1 MRLRSL
7 RKLEEMEIRREH
19 QDLTKEQ
26 KDLRALLKDK
36 TRRWTIIADEIGTLR
51 KRFGPKTTLGQ
62 RRTAFGDPPSAV
74 VIPLEA
80 MIEREPVTI
89 LCSAKGWVRT
99 VKGHSAEF
107 GDIKYKE
114 IGSASGRERG

>member
-62 RRTAFGDPPSAV
+62 RRPAFGDPPSAV
-74 VIPLEA
+74 VIPPAA
-80 MIEREPVTI
+80 MISPAPVPL
-89 LCSAKGWVRT
+89 LCPPTAWVPPDT
-99 VKGHSAEF
+99 
-107 GDIKYKE
+107 
-114 IGSASGRERG
+114 